1 MGNASVKSHSGR
13 KHSGHKHSGHKH
25 SGHKHRYGGGLSPL
39 NQNPGHTKTA
49 KTAKKTKQTPLSR
62 VVIVKEANRAETTGI
77 AARAAKAQAALDKE
91 MRLKDFFAS
100 VDESYQ
106 KDMRRHF
113 TEKRKRS
120 IAAAKKDR
128 EFEIRRT
135 ERRTRKN

>member
-1 MGNASVKSHSGR
+1 MGNASVKTYGRKHSVRKHSGCKHSGR
-13 KHSGHKHSGHKH
+13 KQ
-25 SGHKHRYGGGLSPL
+25 HRYGGGLSPL
-39 NQNPGHTKTA
+39 NQTPGHTKTLN
-49 KTAKKTKQTPLSR
+49 KTVKKKQTPLSR
-62 VVIVKEANRAETTGI
+62 VVIVREAKRAETVGNT
-77 AARAAKAQAALDKE
+77 ARAAKAQAVLDKE

-128 EFEIRRT
+128 EFEMRRT